1 MTDKLI
7 EIWQIVVSKLL
18 VHRKTLALLL
28 GVLLAFALPPFNQ
41 IWALFVSFSMVMFLC
56 CQTNS
61 LKKLAAQG
69 YFFGFG
75 FFSVGFYWIG
85 NALLVDPVKTG
96 WLYPITLFLNGAF
109 FGLFTIAPFMM
120 SKLGKNT
127 VAKIIL
133 FAATWCL
140 VTEWFRGFF
149 LTGFPWNPISSA
161 VSFSPA
167 MLQTLTIWGTYGLS
181 LVLIILAAWPVFWI
195 LNPSKKTA
203 FIAVLSLV
211 TMDLLWEYGLYVL
224 VNRPHVQDGN
234 SIMVRLV
241 QPSIPQSL
249 KWDRDVAEQNLQK
262 YIELSK
268 GSDNH
273 YIDFTVWG
281 ETASPFDLTYDS
293 AHVAKIRKA
302 IPKNGYLVTGFLRR
316 EIGATAAE
324 DALYNSLAVINR
336 KGLVLDTYDKSHL
349 VPFGEYIPLRQ
360 YLPNWLQ
367 PIANSV
373 GQFGNG
379 MQYQTINIE
388 GYPEFAP
395 LICYEI
401 IFSGQVIRKENKPK
415 WMIVLTNDG
424 WYGNS
429 AGPYQH
435 LAAAQ
440 MRAVEEGISIVRS
453 ANSGISAVITP
464 YGMIKSRLELGKEG
478 FLDVVVKPDTAR
490 ETIFGKY
497 GNTIPVFMSLSLILL
512 VLLFSARRRE
522 D

>member
-1 MTDKLI
+1 MIDKLI

-18 VHRKTLALLL
+18 IHRKTLALFL
-28 GVLLAFALPPFNQ
+28 GTLLAAAMPPFNQ
-41 IWALFVSFSMVMFLC
+41 VWALFVSFSMAMFLC
-56 CQTNS
+56 SQTNS

-75 FFSVGFYWIG
+75 FFAVGFYWIG

-109 FGLFTIAPFMM
+109 FGLFTIPPFMV
-120 SKLGKNT
+120 SKLGKSI
-127 VAKIIL
+127 VAKILL

-140 VTEWFRGFF
+140 VTEWFRSFV

-167 MLQTLTIWGTYGLS
+167 MLQTAAIWGTYGLS

-195 LNPSKKTA
+195 SNPNKKTA
-203 FIAVLSLV
+203 FIAVLSLLA
-211 TMDLLWEYGLYVL
+211 MDLLWEYGLYIL
-224 VNRPHVQDGN
+224 VNRPRVHDGN

-249 KWDRDVAEQNLQK
+249 KWDRDVAEDNFKK
-262 YIELSK
+262 YIDLSQ
-268 GSDNH
+268 GDDNQ
-273 YIDFTVWG
+273 YIDFTIWG
-281 ETASPFDLTYDS
+281 ETASPYDLTFDE
-293 AHVAKIRKA
+293 AHNKRIRRA
-302 IPKNGYLVTGFLRR
+302 VPKNGYLITGFLRR
-316 EIGATAAE
+316 EIGATAA
-324 DALYNSLAVINR
+324 DYKLYNSLAVIN
-336 KGLVLDTYDKSHL
+336 KQGQILDIYDKSHL
-349 VPFGEYIPLRQ
+349 VPFGEYIPFRE
-360 YLPNWLQ
+360 YLPSWLQ
-367 PIANSV
+367 PVANSV
-373 GQFGNG
+373 GQFGDG
-379 MQYQTINIE
+379 VQYQTVNLE

-401 IFSGQVIRKENKPK
+401 IFSGQVIRRENKPK
-415 WMIVLTNDG
+415 WMVVLTNDG

-464 YGMIKSRLELGKEG
+464 YGIVSAKMDLNEEN
-478 FLDVVVKPDTAR
+478 FLDTIVKPDAAR
-490 ETIFGKY
+490 QTLFGKY
-497 GNTIPVFMSLSLILL
+497 GNTIPVFMSLALILL
-512 VLLFSARRRE
+512 AILFSARQRNS
-522 D
+522 